1 MDEKVNDYSD
11 CSFCIV
17 FVFFGGLAF
26 VIMHAFTRHG
36 LLADV
41 FVGSCAGI
49 CAVLSLYILKLCL
62 KKSKEWVARVFR
74 AIAIGLLFH
83 GLVTIPYLSLCDRFG
98 GWRRIR
104 FTGTLEAIVHSD
116 DAPSMMMSGIIGGVF
131 AVASL
136 ALWKSRLTAIIVVI
150 AVVFVFPYLLGMI
163 PLFYR

>member
-1 MDEKVNDYSD
+1 MDKKVNGYSD
-11 CSFCIV
+11 CSFCVV

-26 VIMHAFTRHG
+26 VIMRAFTRHG

-49 CAVLSLYILKLCL
+49 CAVLSLYKLKLCL

-83 GLVTIPYLSLCDRFG
+83 GLVTIPYLSLYERFG
-98 GWRRIR
+98 GWRGIG
-104 FTGTLEAIVHSD
+104 FTRALEAMVYSHE
-116 DAPSMMMSGIIGGVF
+116 APNMMELGIIGGVF

-136 ALWKSRLTAIIVVI
+136 ALWKSRLTEIIVII
-150 AVVFVFPYLLGMI
+150 AVVFVLPYLLGMI
-163 PLFYR
+163 PLFYH